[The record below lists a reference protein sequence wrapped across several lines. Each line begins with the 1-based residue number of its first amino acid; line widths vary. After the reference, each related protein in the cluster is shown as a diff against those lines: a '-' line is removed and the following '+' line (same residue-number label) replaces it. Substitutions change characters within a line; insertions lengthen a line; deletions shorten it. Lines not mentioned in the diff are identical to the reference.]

1 MNRGGPSFSSPC
13 LCNETRPFPPSTP
26 AQCRRYEVAGPGAK
40 RAPVLGDGGF
50 PSCDRLPRGTSA
62 KGQNRKSSMRANVFR
77 CSPNNGHCQDT
88 SDVRFAPIP
97 VTHELISVFVKSYQ

>member
-1 MNRGGPSFSSPC
+1 MNRAAPSFSSPC

-62 KGQNRKSSMRANVFR
+62 KGLTRTSGCAIGKSALPPSTDMRRLLRHVPFVPILLQKSVEGFR
-77 CSPNNGHCQDT
+77 EQ
-88 SDVRFAPIP
+88 
-97 VTHELISVFVKSYQ
+97 